1 MANGKKGS
9 GLLAAGVI
17 GLAVGAVGSLVGMF
31 LSKEE
36 NRKKVVREANVLKKQ
51 GEKTFKEL
59 ESKAVLLRKKVK
71 AAKRK

>member
-1 MANGKKGS
+1 MANGKKDS
-9 GLLAAGVI
+9 GLLAAGVV
-17 GLAVGAVGSLVGMF
+17 GLVVGAVGSLLGVF

-36 NRKKVVREANVLKKQ
+36 NRKKVVREAGVLKKQ

-71 AAKRK
+71 AAKRR

>member
-1 MANGKKGS
+1 MANGKKGT
-9 GLLAAGVI
+9 GLLVA
-17 GLAVGAVGSLVGMF
+17 GAVGLVVGTVGSLLGVF

-36 NRKKVVREANVLKKQ
+36 NRKKVAREAKVLKRQ

-71 AAKRK
+71 VRTR